1 MTDNSL
7 IHFGTKGM
15 KWGVRKKKPQLSEEE
30 VTQKQA
36 DRKKKLKKTAIDA
49 GIATAIVLSSP
60 VARGLISEGAK
71 FAAGKFVG
79 AQSVHFNR
87 KYGSAPDNAISAG
100 LEFAKKRFGAYNISS
115 L

>member
-1 MTDNSL
+1 
-7 IHFGTKGM
+7 M

-30 VTQKQA
+30 AAQKQA
-36 DRKKKLKKTAIDA
+36 DRKKKLKKKLKKTAIDA

-79 AQSVHFNR
+79 AQSAHFNR